1 MHLLFWIS
9 GIMVALGWAI
19 PVVQAMLNRHRV
31 ADITEPKWDPPA
43 NTPMPSITIVVPA
56 RNEAADLEP
65 AIRSLL
71 RLDYPDYQ
79 IIGINDRSTDAT
91 GELLERLSAGSESKG
106 RLRVIHVHQ
115 LPQGWLGKTHAMWL
129 GAQQGTGEWIL
140 FTDADC
146 VFHPDSLRRALYYAQ
161 ETSADHLVLFP
172 TALVQTWGERMMIS
186 FTQVTAGLALRGWKV
201 RDPEARE
208 FIGVGAFNL
217 VRRSAYNAIGTFSSL
232 RMAVVDDLQLGQ
244 VLKQARFRQDVVFG
258 PNLVSL
264 RWAHGALGVVR
275 NLEKNLFAFFGFRMA
290 LVVLASFAVLF
301 TCVWPFVGLVCAQ
314 GWPRAAFV
322 VAVAM
327 IVAQHFLVER
337 VSRIS
342 PLAIFTF
349 PLGALI
355 FVFATLRS
363 AFVTLRDGAIT
374 WRGTKYSLDELRK
387 SATPLGRALKPTA
400 DRADK
405 RGSNP

>member
-19 PVVQAMLNRHRV
+19 PVLQAMLNRHRV
-31 ADITEPKWDPPA
+31 ADITGSKWDPPA
-43 NTPMPSITIVVPA
+43 GTPMPSITIVVPA

-71 RLDYPDYQ
+71 HLDYPDFQ
-79 IIGINDRSTDAT
+79 VIAINDRSTDAT

-146 VFHPDSLRRALYYAQ
+146 VFHPDSLRRALYYVQ
-161 ETSADHLVLFP
+161 LTSTDHLVLFP

-201 RDPEARE
+201 SDPDARE

-217 VRRSAYNAIGTFSSL
+217 VRRTAYNAIGTFTSL

-244 VLKQARFRQDVVFG
+244 AVKQARFRQDVVFG
-258 PNLVSL
+258 PDLVSL
-264 RWAHGALGVVR
+264 RWARGAMGVVR
-275 NLEKNLFAFFGFRMA
+275 NLEKNLFAFFRFHMA
-290 LVVLASFAVLF
+290 LVFLACFAVLF
-301 TCVWPFVGLVCAQ
+301 SCVWPFIGLVFAP

-327 IVAQHFLVER
+327 IVMQHFLVER

-342 PLAIFTF
+342 PVAIFTF
-349 PLGALI
+349 PLGALT

-363 AFVTLRDGAIT
+363 AFITLRDGAIT

-387 SATPLGRALKPTA
+387 NTKPLR
-400 DRADK
+400 
-405 RGSNP
+405 